1 MKLVFTGLAK
11 VDIAHQATRD
21 SIPIS
26 FFVLILLLPPLIII
40 EFMVPSVETKLT
52 HNIIAC
58 RNSAVPLPVKP
69 ICKKSALQSA
79 LADSVWLHSVQI
91 FIYSICIGEITGHLW
106 SVGAIK

>member
-26 FFVLILLLPPLIII
+26 YFVLILLLPPLIII

-52 HNIIAC
+52 HIIIAG
-58 RNSAVPLPVKP
+58 RNSAVPLPVEP

-106 SVGAIK
+106 SVSAIK